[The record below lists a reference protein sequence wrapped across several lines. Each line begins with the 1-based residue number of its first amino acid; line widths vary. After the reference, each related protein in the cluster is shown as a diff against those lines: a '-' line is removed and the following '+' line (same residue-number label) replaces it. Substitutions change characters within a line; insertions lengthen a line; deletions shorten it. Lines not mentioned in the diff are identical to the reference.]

1 MTLQGKVAIVTGA
14 SRNIGKA
21 IAITLAKEGANIG
34 FVYRANKEQAEDTA
48 SQIRG
53 LHRKVIYDAVDVMD
67 WEQSHAFVDR
77 VARELGRIDILVSN
91 AGVPSAVWA
100 PIVDTDPDEMARQFR
115 THVMGAFHFSKAAVP
130 HMRKLGRGHIILLSS
145 VTTRMLTTNRAPYN
159 TAKAALEAFGKVLAK
174 EEQPYG
180 IRVNMIGPG
189 VTETER
195 TRGWLPAARGVATI
209 EEARALQPFGRI
221 GQTYDIANLALFFCS
236 EAAEYITGQVV
247 YVDGGEQ
254 EHGSPVGVRP
264 GK

>member
-21 IAITLAKEGANIG
+21 IALALAKEGANVG
-34 FVYRANKEQAEDTA
+34 FVYHANKEMADSTA
-48 SQIRG
+48 KEIRD
-53 LHRKVIYDAVDVMD
+53 LHRKVVYDAVDVMD
-67 WEQSHAFVDR
+67 WTQSQAFVDR
-77 VARELGRIDILVSN
+77 VAKELGRIDILVSN

-100 PIVDTDPDEMARQFR
+100 PIVDQDPEEMLRQFR

-130 HMRKLGRGHIILLSS
+130 HMRKLGRGHIILTSS

-174 EEQPYG
+174 EEQPHG
-180 IRVNMIGPG
+180 IRVNIIGPG
-189 VTETER
+189 VIETER
-195 TRGWLPAARGVATI
+195 TRGWLPAARGVSSL
-209 EEARALQPFGRI
+209 EEAKASQPFGRI
-221 GQTYDIANLALFFCS
+221 GQTYDIANLVLFLVS
-236 EAAEYITGQVV
+236 EAAEYITGQVI

-254 EHGSPVGVRP
+254 EHGSPVGVKP